1 MNNTAL
7 IVIIVLALDAIAVVA
22 WVYMQ
27 KRRSEQL
34 REQFG
39 PEYKRAVDQYKD
51 RRRAE
56 AELSEREKRVE
67 ALHIRPLSAE
77 ERGRFAEAW
86 KSVQSRFVDEPSM
99 AVQDADRLVNQVM
112 EARGYP
118 VGDFEQRAADIS
130 VDHPNVVTSYRAARA
145 TAQANE
151 RGEAST
157 EDLRKAMVHYRALF
171 EDLLE
176 TRQPEPEHAHAHKEA
191 VR

>member
-7 IVIIVLALDAIAVVA
+7 IVIIVLALVAIAVVA

-130 VDHPNVVTSYRAARA
+130 VDHPNVVTNYRAARA

-157 EDLRKAMVHYRALF
+157 EDLRKAMVHY
-171 EDLLE
+171 
-176 TRQPEPEHAHAHKEA
+176 
-191 VR
+191 